1 MTVTNNPKAVFMTRG
16 EAAELLRMPPS
27 YLSNLKRKRRGPR
40 VHKFGTADRCPVR
53 YRLADV
59 LAWVDDPHG
68 HEREVWGVRT
78 SNDKGRTR
86 RR

>member
-59 LAWVDDPHG
+59 LAWCDDPHG
-68 HEREVWGVRT
+68 HEREVWGEKAT
-78 SNDKGRTR
+78 NDKGRTR
-86 RR
+86 RK

>member
-1 MTVTNNPKAVFMTRG
+1 MTVATDPKAVFMTRG

-53 YRLADV
+53 YRLADL

-68 HEREVWGVRT
+68 HEREVWGVRI
-78 SNDKGRTR
+78 SDDKGRTR
-86 RR
+86 RK

>member
-1 MTVTNNPKAVFMTRG
+1 MPAISDPKAVFMTRG

-27 YLSNLKRKRRGPR
+27 YLANLKRKRRGPR
-40 VHKFGTADRCPVR
+40 CHKFGAADRCPVR

-59 LAWVDDPHG
+59 LEWVANPVA
-68 HEREVWGVRT
+68 HEHEVWGNKTTTKR
-78 SNDKGRTR
+78 RAR

>member
-1 MTVTNNPKAVFMTRG
+1 MPVIDDPKAVFMTRS

-68 HEREVWGVRT
+68 HEREVWGEKNNQRRARRT
-78 SNDKGRTR
+78 
-86 RR
+86 